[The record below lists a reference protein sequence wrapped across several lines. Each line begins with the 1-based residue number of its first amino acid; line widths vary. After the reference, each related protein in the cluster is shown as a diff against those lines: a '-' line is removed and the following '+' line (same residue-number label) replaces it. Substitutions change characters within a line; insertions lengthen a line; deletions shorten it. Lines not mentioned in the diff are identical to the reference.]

1 MARVDFNL
9 SPTNNELHSFDLN
22 IIPGISEDND
32 SEYGGLRN
40 EGASVF
46 AAEEPNPESED
57 LDVNVEEDHDTED
70 PFVGEEA
77 GQNENGGNPNQF
89 NGDQGMYL

>member
-70 PFVGEEA
+70 PFVGEEGIYA
-77 GQNENGGNPNQF
+77 LQLDVFSYCNCTS
-89 NGDQGMYL
+89 LRL